1 MSYYSDLET
10 RARPVAEADV
20 DTRALFISRTYTH
33 LLGAVALFVGIEIA
47 LFKTGAALAIVEM
60 MAGLPWLVVLGAF
73 MIVSWLASAAA
84 ASVKPLGLQYAALG
98 AYVAAEALIFVPLL
112 WMADMAAP
120 GVIQSAALV
129 TGLGF
134 AGLTWVGFW
143 TRKDFSFLGG
153 LLRWAG
159 IAALLAI
166 VGGALVGGGAG
177 MGTWFSVLMIVIA
190 GGAILY
196 DTSNVLLK
204 YPEDRYVSASLQ
216 LFASVALLFWY
227 VLRIFSSS
235 RD

>member
-1 MSYYSDLET
+1 MTYYSEIET
-10 RARPVAEADV
+10 RVRPVAEADV

-47 LFKTGAALAIVEM
+47 LFKSGAALSIVQA
-60 MAGLPWLVVLGAF
+60 MAGLSWLVVLGAF
-73 MIVSWLASAAA
+73 MIVSWLASSAAHNIKSLA
-84 ASVKPLGLQYAALG
+84 GQYAALG
-98 AYVAAEALIFVPLL
+98 IYVGAEALIFVPLL
-112 WMADMAAP
+112 FFAELKAP

-134 AGLTWVGFW
+134 AGLTGIGFW
-143 TRKDFSFLGG
+143 TRRDFSFMGG

-159 IAALLAI
+159 FAALLAI
-166 VGGALVGGGAG
+166 VGGAIFGAG
-177 MGTWFSVLMIVIA
+177 LGTWFSVLMIVIA
-190 GGAILY
+190 GAAILY
-196 DTSNVLLK
+196 DTSNVLLR

-227 VLRIFSSS
+227 VLRIFISS